1 MMKGVFRNN
10 SIKLVDKK
18 LKITKL
24 DLRPRAKINPRG
36 IPNAI
41 EQTTIF
47 IVSQNPIKSI
57 GA

>member
-18 LKITKL
+18 LRITKL
-24 DLRPRAKINPRG
+24 DFRPRAKINPRG

-47 IVSQNPIKSI
+47 IVSKNPVKSI

>member
-18 LKITKL
+18 LIITKL
-24 DLRPRAKINPRG
+24 DLRPRAKNNPRG

-41 EQTTIF
+41 AQTTIF
-47 IVSQNPIKSI
+47 IVSQKQIKSI

>member
-1 MMKGVFRNN
+1 MKGVFRNN